1 MPASAVKS
9 ALVIGG
15 LCVAVLAV
23 ALYFIIAKSGTT
35 DVATAEP
42 AQPGVGSKPPLGS
55 PSVKPGLPPSE
66 RPANI
71 PPPAPG
77 DNPRDYVVGDVRVR
91 DHRSGD
97 TKPLDVPPQ
106 AKPAESRVIPATLTH
121 QVSQQVKTVALECAK
136 TLPSGARGEK
146 PRIEGQIS
154 IAIKDNKVT
163 VTKSTM
169 QLRDVTGDA
178 IEATKQCIESKA
190 LGVTTPAAGEENLDD
205 YSINVTIAIPKD

>member
-23 ALYFIIAKSGTT
+23 ALYFIIAKSDTT

-42 AQPGVGSKPPLGS
+42 ATPGVGSKPPVGT

-97 TKPLDVPPQ
+97 TKPLENPPIAQ
-106 AKPAESRVIPATLTH
+106 PAESRVIPATLTH
-121 QVSQQVKTVALECAK
+121 QISAQVKTVALECTK
-136 TLPSGARGEK
+136 GLPASARGEK
-146 PRIEGQIS
+146 PRIEGQLA

-163 VTKSTM
+163 VTKSTLD
-169 QLRDVTGDA
+169 LRDVTGDVA
-178 IEATKQCIESKA
+178 AMKQCIESKA
-190 LGVTTPAAGEENLDD
+190 LAVTNPGGGEADLES
-205 YSINVTIAIPKD
+205 YPINVTIAIPKE